1 MTKDT
6 CTFLLA
12 ALNQISEKRDVQN
25 SYTNDALLADTI
37 LQYAPDDVVPMNIAV
52 SFNAFS
58 DAL

>member
-12 ALNQISEKRDVQN
+12 ALNQISEKKNVQN

-37 LQYAPDDVVPMNIAV
+37 LQYAPNDVVPM
-52 SFNAFS
+52 
-58 DAL
+58 